1 MLLIP
6 PKDIAAIIAQ
16 PDGTRLVAEVID
28 TAYRLSQIPPP
39 RCRVCRQPTHV
50 TDPALSQLQR
60 QLNLLRRA
68 PRSAPP
74 PAAPP
79 DQTPPTPTESA
90 R

>member
-39 RCRVCRQPTHV
+39 RCRVC
-50 TDPALSQLQR
+50 ALVSQNGR
-60 QLNLLRRA
+60 TRA
-68 PRSAPP
+68 CASRP
-74 PAAPP
+74 
-79 DQTPPTPTESA
+79 
-90 R
+90 